1 MTSARI
7 LIVEDERIITQ
18 ALRRRLTALGHTV
31 VGLAA
36 SGDDVVAQ
44 ADTLWPDVLLLDIGL
59 RGAMS
64 SRTTSGRNASATAS
78 TPSWAVRR
86 SWPMRR
92 SSRAK
97 LAAEIRLSSTT
108 SIR

>member
-59 RGAMS
+59 RGAMDGVEAA
-64 SRTTSGRNASATAS
+64 RQI
-78 TPSWAVRR
+78 WAR
-86 SWPMRR
+86 
-92 SSRAK
+92 
-97 LAAEIRLSSTT
+97 
-108 SIR
+108 